1 MRTLTESLRNDATG
15 NGVSVSEKKLNEVE
29 SRLDGMQT
37 QIDNNTED
45 IDALESTVSSGH
57 MTKNSI
63 TTRSINGKTAEFDV
77 SVTSNKVTAS
87 SMDADEAEFNEVIV
101 EDTLGVR
108 GTANIDNA
116 VVNTESVNTLSATT
130 ANIDTANIENANFE
144 NISGTNSTWETVTA
158 DNITATNKVEAA
170 TVEGINVNAT
180 NVNTEVVNATSKVV
194 TDKVEAED
202 VETTKAHI
210 DEAFI
215 DVLDNRYKRF
225 RDFYQDIRGLTET
238 GFFIIELPQ
247 FTAGEYRLSYES
259 PVTGE
264 VYFTMIVNNTYDNAS
279 FSYYRKPDNPL
290 VLQEVAI
297 KDMKLYIK
305 TGVEGRLYY
314 FSDTLASIEP
324 PHSSDDWPID
334 LTQLD
339 YPLYEATRAR
349 ATVYTNYV
357 NIGMN
362 EGSLGTAVFS
372 LATTQDW
379 DNVENQRL
387 NHNPV
392 EYDPNNDR
400 TALTYIPDQNVNS
413 NADVDFNSVDSD
425 TDVATETLTMKSI
438 QNDTYLIKR
447 DGSTEM
453 TEEQPA
459 DSLTDNSTLDRT
471 SKKLIT
477 ERDVAQWNGSTSR
490 FTDLTDPAN
499 PVYTSS
505 IKKLNV
511 VDEGE
516 WNAGNV
522 TAPDINATND
532 LHVAGDAY
540 VTGDL
545 TVSGKTITVHSEEI
559 TTEENTIELR
569 HDAQVGLNPGEVS
582 GVLINNYDGNGNDS
596 EIVLDDT
603 GTLRIGDTASLE
615 PVATRDEATNFTD
628 GHLTTWDATNK
639 RLVDA
644 GASISDILS
653 AGTSTIEGWSS
664 ITSLLGTPTDLADL
678 VTKAQTYMQA
688 NNFAEMRLTAYTT
701 TAQAASYIGLTWT
714 ANLVFDLQVTATN
727 GYKARFFDNTHFGI
741 YNNGNWDVNI
751 INDVIVKDANGELT
765 VTSNDIQSNTNLQV
779 EATGNITMAPTNALV
794 IPTTAPS
801 TLVAGAIWI
810 A

>member
-1 MRTLTESLRNDATG
+1 MRTLTESINNDPTG
-15 NGVSVSEKKLNEVE
+15 TGVSVSEKKLREVE
-29 SRLDGMQT
+29 DRLDGMQT
-37 QIDNNTED
+37 QIDGNTED
-45 IDALESTVSSGH
+45 IETLESTVNNTH
-57 MTKNSI
+57 LTKNSI
-63 TTRSINGKTAEFDV
+63 STRSINGKTAEFDT
-77 SVTSNKVTAS
+77 SVTTSTVNATDVNADNVEANDIS
-87 SMDADEAEFNEVIV
+87 VNDALDVH
-101 EDTLGVR
+101 

-116 VVNTESVNTLSATT
+116 VITTGTAGVLTATT

-144 NISGTNSTWETVTA
+144 NISGTNSTWETVAT
-158 DNITATNKVEAA
+158 DDINVTNKVTAA
-170 TVEGINVNAT
+170 TVESVD
-180 NVNTEVVNATSKVV
+180 VNTTNINADVVNATSKVI

-225 RDFYQDIRGLTET
+225 KDFYQDIRGLTET
-238 GFFIIELPQ
+238 GYFIIELPQ

-372 LATTQDW
+372 LATTQNW

-387 NHNPV
+387 NNNPV

-413 NADVDFNSVDSD
+413 TADVDFNSVDSA

-447 DGSTEM
+447 DSSTEM

-490 FTDLTDPAN
+490 VTDTTTTP

-516 WNAGNV
+516 WNAGNI

-532 LHVAGDAY
+532 LNVAGDAY
-540 VTGDL
+540 ITGDL

-569 HDAQVGLNPGEVS
+569 HGAQVGLNPGEVS
-582 GVLINNYDGNGNDS
+582 GILINNYDGQGNDS

-678 VTKAQTYMQA
+678 VTKAQTYMVA

-701 TAQAASYIGLTWT
+701 VAQAASYLGLTWT
-714 ANLVFDLQVTATN
+714 DNVVFDLQVTATN

-741 YNNGNWDVNI
+741 YNNGTWDVNI

-779 EATGNITMAPTNALV
+779 EATGDITMAPTNALV

>member
-1 MRTLTESLRNDATG
+1 MRNMSDSLRNDATG

-29 SRLDGMQT
+29 ARLDGMQT
-37 QIDNNTED
+37 MIDENTED
-45 IDALESTVSSGH
+45 IVELSSTVNSSH
-57 MTKNSI
+57 LTKNSI

-77 SVTSNKVTAS
+77 SVTSNKVSAS
-87 SMDADEAEFNEVIV
+87 SIDADEAELNEAIV

-116 VVNTESVNTLSATT
+116 VVNTESVNTLNATT

-144 NISGTNSTWETVTA
+144 NISGTNSTWENVTA

-170 TVEGINVNAT
+170 TLEGVNVNSTNVNAEKIT
-180 NVNTEVVNATSKVV
+180 ATSKVI

-202 VETTKAHI
+202 VETTNAHI
-210 DEAFI
+210 DEAFV

-225 RDFYQDIRGLTET
+225 KEFYQDIRGLTET
-238 GFFIIELPQ
+238 GYFIIEIPQ

-264 VYFTMIVNNTYDNAS
+264 VYFTMVISNTYDNAS

-339 YPLYEATRAR
+339 YPLYTAARAR

-372 LATTQDW
+372 LATTQNW

-387 NHNPV
+387 NNNPV

-400 TALTYIPDQNVNS
+400 TALTYIPNQDVNS
-413 NADVDFNSVDSD
+413 TADVDFNSVDSN

-438 QNDTYLIKR
+438 QDDTYLIKR
-447 DGSTEM
+447 NGTTGM

-459 DSLTDNSTLDRT
+459 DSLTDNSTLDRA

-490 FTDLTDPAN
+490 VTDLTDPAN

-522 TAPDINATND
+522 TAPDISATND

-540 VTGDL
+540 VAGDL

-569 HDAQVGLNPGEVS
+569 HDSQVGLNPGEVS
-582 GVLINNYDGNGNDS
+582 GILINNYDGQGNDS

-615 PVATRDEATNFTD
+615 PVATRDEATNFTG

-639 RLVDA
+639 RIVDA

-653 AGTSTIEGWSS
+653 AGTSTIEGWTS
-664 ITSLLGTPTDLADL
+664 ITGLLGTPTDLPDL
-678 VTKAQTYMQA
+678 VSKAQTYMKA
-688 NNFAEMRLTAYTT
+688 NNFSEMRLTAYTT
-701 TAQAASYIGLTWT
+701 KAQAASYIGLTWNT
-714 ANLVFDLQVTATN
+714 NVVFDLQVKATS
-727 GYKARFFDNTHFGI
+727 GFKARFFDNTHFGI
-741 YNNGNWDVNI
+741 YDHNNWNVNI
-751 INDVIVKDANGELT
+751 INDVIVKDSNGELT
-765 VTSNDIQSNTNLQV
+765 VTSNDIQSNTNL
-779 EATGNITMAPTNALV
+779 EIKATGDITMAPTNAFV
-794 IPTTAPS
+794 IPTTPPI
-801 TLVAGAIWI
+801 TLTPGAIWI

>member
-1 MRTLTESLRNDATG
+1 MRTLTESIVNDPTG
-15 NGVSVSEKKLNEVE
+15 TGVSVSEKKLREVE
-29 SRLDGMQT
+29 DRLDGMQT
-37 QIDNNTED
+37 AIDNNTED
-45 IDALESTVSSGH
+45 IETLESTVNNTH
-57 MTKNSI
+57 LTKNSI
-63 TTRSINGKTAEFDV
+63 TTRSISGKTAEFDTSV
-77 SVTSNKVTAS
+77 STATINAT
-87 SMDADEAEFNEVIV
+87 DVNADNVEANDISVN
-101 EDTLGVR
+101 DTLDVH

-116 VVNTESVNTLSATT
+116 VITTGTAGVFNATT
-130 ANIDTANIENANFE
+130 ANIDTANIDNANFE
-144 NISGTNSTWETVTA
+144 NISGTNSTWESVTA
-158 DNITATNKVEAA
+158 DNINVTNKVEAA
-170 TVEGINVNAT
+170 TVESTTVNAT
-180 NVNTEVVNATSKVV
+180 NINADVVNATTKVI
-194 TDKVEAED
+194 TDKVETED
-202 VETTKAHI
+202 IESTNAHI

-238 GFFIIELPQ
+238 GYFIIELPQ

-372 LATTQDW
+372 LATTQNW

-387 NHNPV
+387 NNNPV

-413 NADVDFNSVDSD
+413 TADVDFNSVDSLA
-425 TDVATETLTMKSI
+425 DVAAETLTMKSI

-447 DGSTEM
+447 DASSEM

-490 FTDLTDPAN
+490 VTDTTTTP

-511 VDEGE
+511 VDEGV

-569 HDAQVGLNPGEVS
+569 HNAQVGLNPGEVS
-582 GVLINNYDGNGNDS
+582 GILINNYDGQGNDS

-615 PVATRDEATNFTD
+615 PVATRDEAVNFTN
-628 GHLTTWDATNK
+628 GHLTTWDATNS

-664 ITSLLGTPTDLADL
+664 ITSLIGTPIDLADL
-678 VTKAQTYMQA
+678 VSKAQTYMAA

-701 TAQAASYIGLTWT
+701 VAQAASYIGLTWT
-714 ANLVFDLQVTATN
+714 DNVVFDLQVTASN
-727 GYKARFFDNTHFGI
+727 GYKARFFDSTHIGV
-741 YNNGNWDVNI
+741 YNNGTWDVNI

-765 VTSNDIQSNTNLQV
+765 VTSDTLQSNTNFEV
-779 EATGNITMAPTNALV
+779 EATGNITVTPTNAFI

>member
-1 MRTLTESLRNDATG
+1 MRTLTESLKNDPTG
-15 NGVSVSEKKLNEVE
+15 TGVSVSEKKLREVE
-29 SRLDGMQT
+29 DRLDGMQT
-37 QIDNNTED
+37 AIDNNTED
-45 IDALESTVSSGH
+45 IETLESTVNNTH
-57 MTKNSI
+57 LTKNSI
-63 TTRSINGKTAEFDV
+63 STRSINGKTAEFDT
-77 SVTSNKVTAS
+77 SVTTATVNATNVNTNNVEAN
-87 SMDADEAEFNEVIV
+87 DATVNDALEVH
-101 EDTLGVR
+101 
-108 GTANIDNA
+108 GTANINNA
-116 VVNTESVNTLSATT
+116 VIATGTANVLNATT

-144 NISGTNSTWETVTA
+144 NISGTNSTWETVAT
-158 DNITATNKVEAA
+158 DNINVTNKVTAA
-170 TVEGINVNAT
+170 TVESTDTNAT
-180 NVNTEVVNATSKVV
+180 NVNADKVTATSKVV

-202 VETTKAHI
+202 VATTKAHI
-210 DEAFI
+210 DEAFV

-238 GFFIIELPQ
+238 GYFIIEVPQ

-264 VYFTMIVNNTYDNAS
+264 VYFTMIVSNTYDNAS
-279 FSYYRKPDNPL
+279 FSYYRKPENPL

-339 YPLYEATRAR
+339 YPLYTATRAR

-362 EGSLGTAVFS
+362 EGTLGDGVFS

-379 DNVENQRL
+379 DSVENQRT

-392 EYDPNNDR
+392 EYDPNTDK
-400 TALTYIPDQNVNS
+400 TALTYIPNQNVNS
-413 NADVDFNSVDSD
+413 TADVDFNSVDSN

-447 DGSTEM
+447 NGSTEM

-459 DSLTDNSTLDRT
+459 DSLTDNSTLDRA

-490 FTDLTDPAN
+490 VTDLTDPAN

-522 TAPDINATND
+522 TAPDISATND

-582 GVLINNYDGNGNDS
+582 GVLINNYDGQGNDS
-596 EIVLDDT
+596 EIVLDST

-628 GHLTTWDATNK
+628 GHLTKWDAQNS
-639 RLVDA
+639 RIVDSGYA
-644 GASISDILS
+644 VSDILS

-678 VTKAQTYMQA
+678 ITKAQTYMQA
-688 NNFAEMRLTAYTT
+688 NNFSEMRLTAYTT
-701 TAQAASYIGLTWT
+701 VAQAASYISLTWT
-714 ANLVFDLQVTATN
+714 TNLVFDLQVTATN

-741 YNNGNWDVNI
+741 YNNNNWDVNI
-751 INDVIVKDANGELT
+751 INDVIVKDSSGELT

-779 EATGNITMAPTNALV
+779 EATGNITMAPTNAFV

-810 A
+810 Q

>member
-1 MRTLTESLRNDATG
+1 MRSMTESNRTGATTAT
-15 NGVSVSEKKLNEVE
+15 SVAVKKLLEQDA
-29 SRLDGMQT
+29 RLDGMQT
-37 QIDNNTED
+37 QIDENTED
-45 IDALESTVSSGH
+45 ISSLNTRVNDGH
-57 MTKNSI
+57 LTKNSI
-63 TTRSINGKTAEFDV
+63 TTRSITGQIADFSTSLHATSAEVDSLEATNADV
-77 SVTSNKVTAS
+77 ADLSVSDVL
-87 SMDADEAEFNEVIV
+87 DVH
-101 EDTLGVR
+101 

-116 VVNTESVNTLSATT
+116 VIDTETVNTLNATI

-144 NISGTNSTWETVTA
+144 NISGTNSTWETVAT
-158 DNITATNKVEAA
+158 DNINVTNKVTAA
-170 TVEGINVNAT
+170 TVESTDVNAT
-180 NVNTEVVNATSKVV
+180 NVNSDIVNATSKVI
-194 TDKVEAED
+194 TDKVETED
-202 VETTKAHI
+202 VETTRAHI

-215 DVLDNRYKRF
+215 DILDNRYKRF

-238 GFFIIELPQ
+238 GYFIIELPQ

-372 LATTQDW
+372 LATTQNW

-387 NHNPV
+387 NNNPV

-413 NADVDFNSVDSD
+413 TSDVDFNSVDSATD
-425 TDVATETLTMKSI
+425 TSTETLTMKSI

-447 DGSTEM
+447 DTSTEM

-459 DSLTDNSTLDRT
+459 DSLVDNSTLDRA

-490 FTDLTDPAN
+490 VTDLTDSSN

-505 IKKLNV
+505 IKKLNI

-516 WNAGNV
+516 WNAGDV

-582 GVLINNYDGNGNDS
+582 GILINNYDGNGNDS

-615 PVATRDEATNFTD
+615 PVATRDEATNFTNN
-628 GHLTTWDATNK
+628 HLTKWDATGS
-639 RLVDA
+639 RLIDA
-644 GASISDILS
+644 GVSVSDILS
-653 AGTSTIEGWSS
+653 AGTSTIEGWTS
-664 ITSLLGTPTDLADL
+664 ITSLIGTPTDLADL

-701 TAQAASYIGLTWT
+701 TAQAASYISLTWT
-714 ANLVFDLQVTATN
+714 ANVVFDLQVTATN
-727 GYKARFFDNTHFGI
+727 GYKARFFDNTHIGI

>member
-1 MRTLTESLRNDATG
+1 MTESNRTDATSAT
-15 NGVSVSEKKLNEVE
+15 SVAVKKLVE
-29 SRLDGMQT
+29 QDARLDGMQT
-37 QIDNNTED
+37 QIDENTED
-45 IDALESTVSSGH
+45 IVNLSNTVNDGH
-57 MTKNSI
+57 LTKNSI
-63 TTRSINGKTAEFDV
+63 TTRSITGQIADFSTSLHATNAEVDSLETTNADV
-77 SVTSNKVTAS
+77 ADLSVTDVL
-87 SMDADEAEFNEVIV
+87 DVH
-101 EDTLGVR
+101 

-116 VVNTESVNTLSATT
+116 VVNTEQVNILSATT
-130 ANIDTANIENANFE
+130 ANIDTANIKNANFE
-144 NISGTNSTWETVTA
+144 NISGTNSTWETVNT
-158 DNITATNKVEAA
+158 DNVNVTNKVEAA
-170 TVEGINVNAT
+170 TLEGVDVNAT
-180 NVNTEVVNATSKVV
+180 NVNADKVTATSKVV

-202 VETTKAHI
+202 VETTKAHV
-210 DEAFI
+210 DEAFV

-238 GFFIIELPQ
+238 GYFIIELPQ

-264 VYFTMIVNNTYDNAS
+264 VYFTMIVSNTYDNAS

-372 LATTQDW
+372 LATTQNW

-387 NHNPV
+387 NNNPV

-400 TALTYIPDQNVNS
+400 TALTYIPNQDVNS
-413 NADVDFNSVDSD
+413 TADVDFNSVDSN
-425 TDVATETLTMKSI
+425 TGVATETLTMKSI
-438 QNDTYLIKR
+438 QDDTYLIKR

-459 DSLTDNSTLDRT
+459 DSLTDNSTLDRA

-490 FTDLTDPAN
+490 VTDLTDPSN

-516 WNAGNV
+516 WNAGDV

-540 VTGDL
+540 ITGDL

-582 GVLINNYDGNGNDS
+582 GVLINNYDGQGNDS

-615 PVATRDEATNFTD
+615 PVATRDEAANFTD

-678 VTKAQTYMQA
+678 VSKAQTYMQA
-688 NNFAEMRLTAYTT
+688 NNFSEMRLTAYTT
-701 TAQAASYIGLTWT
+701 AAQAASYISLTWT
-714 ANLVFDLQVTATN
+714 ANSVFDLQVTATN
-727 GYKARFFDNTHFGI
+727 GFKARFFDNTHFGI
-741 YNNGNWDVNI
+741 YNNNNWDVNI
-751 INDVIVKDANGELT
+751 INDVIVKDSSGELT
-765 VTSNDIQSNTNLQV
+765 VTSNEVQSNTNLQV
-779 EATGNITMAPTNALV
+779 EATGDITMAPTNAFV
-794 IPTTAPS
+794 IPTKAPK
-801 TLVAGAIWI
+801 TLTPGAIWI

>member
-1 MRTLTESLRNDATG
+1 MRTLTESIKNDPTG
-15 NGVSVSEKKLNEVE
+15 TGVSVSEKKLREVE
-29 SRLDGMQT
+29 DRLDGMQT

-45 IDALESTVSSGH
+45 IDALENTVNNGH
-57 MTKNSI
+57 LTKNSI
-63 TTRSINGKTAEFDV
+63 TTRSINGKTAEFDT
-77 SVTSNKVTAS
+77 SVTTPTINATNI
-87 SMDADEAEFNEVIV
+87 DADNVEADDATVNDALDVH
-101 EDTLGVR
+101 
-108 GTANIDNA
+108 GTANINNA
-116 VVNTESVNTLSATT
+116 VMTTGTADVLNITT
-130 ANIDTANIENANFE
+130 ANIDTANIKNANFE
-144 NISGTNSTWETVTA
+144 NISGANSTWETVNA
-158 DNITATNKVEAA
+158 DNINVTNKVEAA
-170 TVEGINVNAT
+170 TLKGVDVNTTNVNADKVT
-180 NVNTEVVNATSKVV
+180 ATSKIV

-202 VETTKAHI
+202 VKTTNAHV

-225 RDFYQDIRGLTET
+225 KDFYQDIRGLTET
-238 GFFIIELPQ
+238 GYFIIEVPQ

-264 VYFTMIVNNTYDNAS
+264 VYFTMVISNTYDNAS
-279 FSYYRKPDNPL
+279 FSYYRKPENPL
-290 VLQEVAI
+290 VLQQVAI

-339 YPLYEATRAR
+339 YPLYTAARAR

-362 EGSLGTAVFS
+362 EGVLGDGVFALS
-372 LATTQDW
+372 TTNDW
-379 DNVENQRL
+379 SNVENQRL

-392 EYDPNNDR
+392 EYDPNTDI
-400 TALTYIPDQNVNS
+400 TALTYIPNQDVNS
-413 NADVDFNSVDSD
+413 TADVDFNSVDSN
-425 TDVATETLTMKSI
+425 TDVAAETLTMKSI

-447 DGSTEM
+447 DGSTKM

-490 FTDLTDPAN
+490 VTDLTDPVN
-499 PVYTSS
+499 KVYTSS

-522 TAPDINATND
+522 TAPNINATND
-532 LHVAGDAY
+532 LHVAGNAY

-569 HDAQVGLNPGEVS
+569 HDSQVGLNPGEVS
-582 GVLINNYDGNGNDS
+582 GILINNYDGQGNDS
-596 EIVLDDT
+596 EIVLDNT

-615 PVATRDEATNFTD
+615 PVATRDEATNFTND
-628 GHLTTWDATNK
+628 HLTKWDAQNS
-639 RLVDA
+639 RVVDS
-644 GASISDILS
+644 GYGVSDILS
-653 AGTSTIEGWSS
+653 AGTSTIEGWTS
-664 ITSLLGTPTDLADL
+664 ITSLLGTPTDLNDL
-678 VTKAQTYMQA
+678 VSKAQTYMQA
-688 NNFAEMRLTAYTT
+688 NNFSEMRLTAYTT
-701 TAQAASYIGLTWT
+701 VAQAASYISLTWT
-714 ANLVFDLQVTATN
+714 ANLIFDLQVTATN
-727 GYKARFFDNTHFGI
+727 GFKARFFDNTHVGI
-741 YNNGNWDVNI
+741 YNNNNWDVNI
-751 INDVIVKDANGELT
+751 ISDVIVKDANGELT
-765 VTSNDIQSNTNLQV
+765 VTSNEIQSNTNLEV
-779 EATGNITMAPTNALV
+779 EATGNITMAPTNAFI

-801 TLVAGAIWI
+801 TLTPGAIWI